1 MILMKKIFLLSLLP
15 AMTLFNT
22 GIVFSE
28 DAAGPVNP
36 YTQWK
41 NGPPKDPGYFPIA
54 VWLQNPKNAEKYK
67 AAGINL
73 YIGLW
78 KGPNEEQI
86 KILRAADMKVICTL
100 NQTALAHLDDPTF
113 VGWMHQDE
121 PDNAQEVTD
130 PKTGEKGYG
139 PPVPPEKVVAD
150 YEALR
155 RKDPTRPIFLNLGQ
169 GVANEKWIGRGSW
182 GKPEDYLTY
191 WKGCDILSFDI
202 YPVAGLPKPENENSL
217 WRVAHGVQ
225 RLIEWSGGQKIVWNC
240 IECTRI
246 GNEYGK
252 ATPHQVQAEVW
263 MSIIHGSRGL
273 VYFVHEFQPQFNES
287 ALLDDPEMLPAVTAL
302 NRRIHELAPV
312 LNTPTLTG
320 AVTVKTTDPEAPVA
334 AMVKQHGGKMYIF
347 AVGMRNKPAQAV
359 FTFKDTPAGTPV
371 EVLGEDRKIPI
382 HEGAFEDSFAPYD
395 ARIYVVGN

>member
-1 MILMKKIFLLSLLP
+1 MKKIFLLSLLL
-15 AMTLFNT
+15 AVALFNT

-54 VWLQNPKNAEKYK
+54 VWLQDPKNAEKYK

-78 KGPNEEQI
+78 RGPNEEQL
-86 KILRAADMKVICTL
+86 KALQAAGMRVICSMNKTG
-100 NQTALAHLDDPTF
+100 QAHLDDRTI

-139 PPVPPEKVVAD
+139 PPVRAEKVVAD

-155 RKDPTRPIFLNLGQ
+155 QQDPTRPIFLNLGQ
-169 GVANEKWIGRGSW
+169 GVANDKWIGRGSW

-217 WRVAHGVQ
+217 WLVAKGVQ

-246 GNEYGK
+246 GGEYGK
-252 ATPHQVQAEVW
+252 ATPRQVQAEVW
-263 MSIIHGSRGL
+263 MAIIHGSRGL
-273 VYFVHEFQPQFNES
+273 IYFVHEFKPKFNES
-287 ALLDDPEMLPAVTAL
+287 ALLDDPEMLAAVSAL
-302 NRRIHELAPV
+302 NRRIHSLGTV
-312 LNTPTLTG
+312 LNTPTPPN
-320 AVTVKTTDPEAPVA
+320 AVTVTTSDPEAPVA
-334 AMVKQHGGKMYIF
+334 AMVKRHAGKTYIF
-347 AVGMRNKPAQAV
+347 AVGMRNTATQAV
-359 FTFKDTPAGTPV
+359 FTFMKAPAGARV
-371 EVLGEDRKIPI
+371 EVLDENRQIPLR
-382 HEGAFEDSFAPYD
+382 EGAFEDSFAPYD
-395 ARIYVVGN
+395 ARIYVVGE